1 MSLLSVQNLSVQ
13 FHDSYAEGE
22 TVRDI
27 SFNVEPGEI
36 VGIVGESGSGKSTAM
51 QAIMGLLPKRAEVKC
66 QKLILSQEDITPP
79 FSADGKSAV
88 KEEKLYEKKMES
100 IRGRQISMI
109 FQEPLSY
116 LNPTV
121 KIGRQIT
128 EVIHAHDKA

>member
-66 QKLILSQEDITPP
+66 QKLILSQEDNTPILIP
-79 FSADGKSAV
+79 EV
-88 KEEKLYEKKMES
+88 NPL
-100 IRGRQISMI
+100 
-109 FQEPLSY
+109 FQRTG
-116 LNPTV
+116 NP
-121 KIGRQIT
+121 Q
-128 EVIHAHDKA
+128 